1 MGEQHSVHVTVLFD
15 EYSMGGAF
23 DAPMQNTTY
32 MYMQC
37 TCVYIYM

>member
-23 DAPMQNTTY
+23 DALMQNTTY
-32 MYMQC
+32 MQY